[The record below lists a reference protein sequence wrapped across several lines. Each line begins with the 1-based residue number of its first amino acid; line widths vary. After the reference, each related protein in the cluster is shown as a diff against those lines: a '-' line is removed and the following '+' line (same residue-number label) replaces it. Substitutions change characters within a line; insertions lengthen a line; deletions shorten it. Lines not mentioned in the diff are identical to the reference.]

1 MPLPYRVAPAL
12 LFLAVASLPQN
23 AEACAC
29 CAEPGARHLQTRA
42 LEDDDY
48 YRDELN
54 LIALDGPA
62 HTYVTACDLDCTKGM
77 GAADYSYTVSL
88 TRTADDWHLDLTGS
102 TGQSAGLSFALP
114 NHYTYFAVDT
124 DPRAERPMVPLY
136 KEFRFDITATGS
148 GEFAK
153 GLPAGTPAHFILSGI
168 GNECTSA
175 SDFTH
180 WRFDV
185 NTETAEFALFG
196 NVTSPG
202 PAD

>member
-1 MPLPYRVAPAL
+1 MPLPYRAAPAL
-12 LFLAVASLPQN
+12 LFLAVAILPLK
-23 AEACAC
+23 AAACAC
-29 CAEPGARHLQTRA
+29 CAEPGARHLQSRA
-42 LEDDDY
+42 LEEDDY
-48 YRDELN
+48 YREELN

-77 GAADYSYTVSL
+77 RDADYSYAATL
-88 TRTADDWHLDLTGS
+88 TRTNDDWHLTLTGS
-102 TGQSAGLSFALP
+102 KGQIAGLSFTLP

-124 DPRAERPMVPLY
+124 APRAERPMVPLY
-136 KEFRFDITATGS
+136 KEFRFDISATGS
-148 GEFAK
+148 GEFANS
-153 GLPAGTPAHFILSGI
+153 LPTGTPAQFILSGI

-175 SDFTH
+175 QDFTH

-196 NVTSPG
+196 NVISPD